1 MVVKVRHIGAHVPK
15 SCATEEHQNNQ
26 QMDQA
31 TRIEVAQVD
40 WQNKRELFLAQ
51 WAHCTSGDQE
61 RDATYRQSRDWLMDL
76 TMGAIAVIKQA
87 KQIKSLQ

>member
-15 SCATEEHQNNQ
+15 SCASEEHQKNQ

-51 WAHCTSGDQE
+51 
-61 RDATYRQSRDWLMDL
+61 
-76 TMGAIAVIKQA
+76 
-87 KQIKSLQ
+87 